1 MQKREKQAAIS
12 KAELAV
18 ETMQGLAS
26 ELRTLSGD
34 IEEKKL
40 RLEKVKRDI
49 KEANFEERLSERAS
63 KARVMEDKRDSLN
76 SELRGLSLQ
85 ADARAR
91 LDLKRSEMRSRTL
104 EVKNTCVGF
113 LGVVRNLNWNA
124 DGYFH
129 RLEMCNSK
137 FRKLVGK
144 DARAENM
151 ERETDRISRSA
162 GTSFRAT
169 SLLII
174 CGYRDKEHELA
185 EAEGELATVNK
196 TLQTA
201 ETTLSQ
207 AKSQL
212 KTKRDELKRTF
223 LF

>member
-49 KEANFEERLSERAS
+49 KEASFEERLSERAS
-63 KARVMEDKRDSLN
+63 KARVMEDKRDGLN

-91 LDLKRSEMRSRTL
+91 LDLKRSEVRSRTL

-113 LGVVRNLNWNA
+113 LGGVRHLNWDA
-124 DGYFH
+124 DGCSC
-129 RLEMCNSK
+129 RLEMCNPK

-151 ERETDRISRSA
+151 ERETDRISRFYWHVISCD
-162 GTSFRAT
+162 
-169 SLLII
+169 I
-174 CGYRDKEHELA
+174 LA
-185 EAEGELATVNK
+185 DYMWV
-196 TLQTA
+196 
-201 ETTLSQ
+201 
-207 AKSQL
+207 
-212 KTKRDELKRTF
+212 
-223 LF
+223 